1 MFISVII
8 LLTGMFSYFLNE
20 KSFDIIDSFKSYET
34 LLLLLLMRE
43 KKKLFLFYVEF
54 SIFAIKLHIVCI
66 RRIPLFNLPEYP
78 FQEQR

>member
-43 KKKLFLFYVEF
+43 KKKLFLY
-54 SIFAIKLHIVCI
+54 KYC
-66 RRIPLFNLPEYP
+66 
-78 FQEQR
+78 